1 MNQQNYYSSMAK
13 KVGFPYPRFLHIKNL
28 ESLPDEGLRKTLEK
42 ILYALRDIYK
52 NSEYTGDFTFVVQ
65 PITNNFWKS
74 HRISESVINK
84 LGKVA
89 EII

>member
-1 MNQQNYYSSMAK
+1 MQFLK
-13 KVGFPYPRFLHIKNL
+13 KGFW
-28 ESLPDEGLRKTLEK
+28 KTLEK
-42 ILYALRDIYK
+42 ILYALRDRYK